1 MNTGFTI
8 DRVFGTPFYFSFV
21 LSRLGIFALICSLFF
36 FLLVGSTRLVIFK
49 LSYLSFRE
57 CGGSI
62 TKQKT
67 LFYACDRRACGAR
80 ITNSHSSLWNLWHW
94 RGWELTLVKRSM
106 LLTIFVYSYPRP
118 RDQFFFVI
126 VIANIL
132 LLQQHIDSI
141 RLTSVARTP

>member
-1 MNTGFTI
+1 MNGWMMNTGFTI

-36 FLLVGSTRLVIFK
+36 SLVGSTRLVIFT
-49 LSYLSFRE
+49 LSHLSFRK

-80 ITNSHSSLWNLWHW
+80 NTNSHSSLWNLWHW
-94 RGWELTLVKRSM
+94 RGWELTLVKAVYAM
-106 LLTIFVYSYPRP
+106 TTFVYFLSPSPRS
-118 RDQFFFVI
+118 
-126 VIANIL
+126 IL
-132 LLQQHIDSI
+132 LRHRHCKHTI
-141 RLTSVARTP
+141 TTTTH